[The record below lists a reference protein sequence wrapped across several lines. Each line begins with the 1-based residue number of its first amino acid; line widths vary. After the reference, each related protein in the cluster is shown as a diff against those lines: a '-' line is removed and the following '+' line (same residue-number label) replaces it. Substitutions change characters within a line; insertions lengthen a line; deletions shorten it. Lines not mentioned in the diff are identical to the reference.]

1 MQHLGNI
8 SRKITIFRQELIHES
23 SFSAAEA
30 AIGRQRSALP
40 TCVLMHNAPSP
51 PPYNAAPGKP
61 PSPNR
66 KAIKKGDRNRSRP
79 DKRMPRAGPPEQK
92 RCTPKIK
99 RSPLQDSLPGWKKG
113 FEPSTFGTT
122 IRHSNQLSYIHHID
136 PPKHTPVQF
145 PESVCKCNTFFRS
158 VQAFS
163 MKKRIFQGRH
173 KRLFPKGR
181 SACRIFFLSLPRMET
196 PRTVRT

>member
-1 MQHLGNI
+1 MKAAFLRRRRQSGGSDPLSRPVFSCTTHPLRRLTTPPLG
-8 SRKITIFRQELIHES
+8 S
-23 SFSAAEA
+23 
-30 AIGRQRSALP
+30 LP
-40 TCVLMHNAPSP
+40 P
-51 PPYNAAPGKP
+51 
-61 PSPNR
+61 PNR